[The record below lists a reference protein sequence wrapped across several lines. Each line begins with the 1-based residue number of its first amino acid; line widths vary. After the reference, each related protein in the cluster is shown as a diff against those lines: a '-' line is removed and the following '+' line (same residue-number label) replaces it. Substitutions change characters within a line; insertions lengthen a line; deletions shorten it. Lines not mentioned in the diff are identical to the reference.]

1 MSDAEGLKRVYGID
15 LGTTYSAIAYVDEHG
30 KAVIV
35 PNQESERITPS
46 VVLFDGDNIIV
57 GNTAKESA
65 KVEPHRVV
73 SRIKQ
78 HMGDP
83 NFVFQYEGQAFSPE
97 DISSFILRKVV
108 GDAQIAA
115 GGEPI
120 TDVVITCPAY
130 FGTPEREATANAG
143 RLAGLNVRAIL
154 NEPTAAAIAYGLE
167 QGEDQTVLVYDLGGG
182 TFDITMIEIKDRLIR
197 VICTGGDHRLGGVLW
212 DEAIVMYL
220 AEQFRLQTGEESDP
234 LDDPEVLNDLFLQA
248 ERGKKTLTQR
258 DKAPFRVTHAGKQAR
273 VELDRPR
280 FEEITRHLL
289 DRTIELTH
297 EMLADARAKGHTT
310 FDKIILVGGATRMPQ
325 VHDRLVAEFNLQPE
339 IYDPD
344 EAVAKGAA
352 LYGLKESLHEE
363 VQEILASRDA
373 SLDVAAGPID
383 LSDVPEEEVAQAL
396 DHLEKQ
402 LGFTLTGPV
411 RELVGTRIVNVLSKS
426 LGVVARDQQSQ
437 DIVVYLLPRNTEV
450 PMERISDF
458 GTDADNQAA
467 VDIRVM
473 AGERDSTEPADCQE
487 VGLAT
492 LNLPEKLPARSPI
505 RVKFAINQDG
515 RLNVSAIDLTAGGSI
530 DVEFQTEAVMNAEEV
545 EERSTALRL
554 LDGIVKQGETT
565 MATVETDA
573 RARAGRESSR
583 HPRRGLAG
591 IPDPPEH
598 RGRSTGSHD
607 LRPGRRG
614 ADVAA
619 FQARAE
625 QVAPRPN
632 GRDPDGGAGHPDDLR
647 RARRRSSEKISTG
660 DWRRTSR
667 STSRVSP

>member
-1 MSDAEGLKRVYGID
+1 MSEGEGLKRVYGID

-46 VVLFDGDNIIV
+46 VVLFDGENIIV

-73 SRIKQ
+73 SRVKQ

-83 NFVFQYEGQAFSPE
+83 NFVFQYEGQSFGPE
-97 DISSFILRKVV
+97 DISSFILRKVA
-108 GDAQIAA
+108 GDAEIALA
-115 GGEPI
+115 GEKV

-143 RLAGLNVRAIL
+143 RLAGFNVRAIL

-197 VICTGGDHRLGGVLW
+197 VICTGGDHHLGGTLW

-220 AEQFRLQTGEESDP
+220 AEQFRIQTSEESDP

-258 DKAPFRVTHAGKQAR
+258 EKAPFRVTHAGKQAR

-297 EMLADARAKGHTT
+297 EMLADARDKGHTT

-325 VHDRLVAEFNLQPE
+325 VHNRIVAEFNVEPE
-339 IYDPD
+339 SYDPD

-352 LYGLKESLHEE
+352 LYGLKESLHDE
-363 VQEILASRDA
+363 VSEILVSRDA
-373 SLDVAAGPID
+373 SLATEEGPID
-383 LSDVPEEEVAQAL
+383 LSAVPEEEVARAL

-426 LGVVARDQQSQ
+426 LGVVARDAESK
-437 DIVVYLLPRNTEV
+437 DVVVYLLPRNSEV

-473 AGERDSTEPADCQE
+473 SGERDSTEPTDCQE

-492 LNLPEKLPARSPI
+492 LSLPEKLPARSPI

-515 RLNVSAIDLTAGGSI
+515 RLNVTAVDLTAGGSI

-554 LDGIVKQGETT
+554 L
-565 MATVETDA
+565 TV
-573 RARAGRESSR
+573 S
-583 HPRRGLAG
+583 
-591 IPDPPEH
+591 
-598 RGRSTGSHD
+598 
-607 LRPGRRG
+607 
-614 ADVAA
+614 
-619 FQARAE
+619 
-625 QVAPRPN
+625 
-632 GRDPDGGAGHPDDLR
+632 
-647 RARRRSSEKISTG
+647 
-660 DWRRTSR
+660 
-667 STSRVSP
+667 

>member
-1 MSDAEGLKRVYGID
+1 MGSATGALDVSEGEGLKRVYGID

-46 VVLFDGDNIIV
+46 VVLFDGENIIV

-83 NFVFQYEGQAFSPE
+83 NFVFQYEGQSFSPE
-97 DISSFILRKVV
+97 DLSSFILRKVV
-108 GDAQIAA
+108 GDAEIAQ
-115 GGEPI
+115 GGEKI

-182 TFDITMIEIKDRLIR
+182 TFDITMIDIKDRLIR
-197 VICTGGDHRLGGVLW
+197 VICTGGDHHLGGVLW

-220 AEQFRLQTGEESDP
+220 AEQFRQQTEEGSDP

-258 DKAPFRVTHAGKQAR
+258 EKAPFRVTHAGKQAR
-273 VELDRPR
+273 VELDRAK
-280 FEEITRHLL
+280 FEEITKHLL

-297 EMLADARAKGHTT
+297 EMLADARDKGHTT

-325 VHDRLVAEFNLQPE
+325 VHSRIVGEFNMEPE
-339 IYDPD
+339 SYDPD

-363 VQEILASRDA
+363 VQEILASKDA
-373 SLDVAAGPID
+373 SLAVDDGPID
-383 LSDVPEEEVAQAL
+383 LSEVPAEQVAEAL

-411 RELVGTRIVNVLSKS
+411 RELVSTRIVNVLSKS
-426 LGVVARDQQSQ
+426 LGVVARDQESK
-437 DIVVYLLPRNTEV
+437 DVVVYLLPRNTEV
-450 PMERISDF
+450 PMERITDF

-473 AGERDSTEPADCQE
+473 SGERDSVEPTDCQE

-492 LNLPEKLPARSPI
+492 LNLPERLPARSPI

-515 RLNVSAIDLTAGGSI
+515 RLNVSAIDLTAGSSI
-530 DVEFQTEAVMNAEEV
+530 DVEFQTEAVMNAEQV

-554 LDGIVKQGETT
+554 L
-565 MATVETDA
+565 TV
-573 RARAGRESSR
+573 S
-583 HPRRGLAG
+583 
-591 IPDPPEH
+591 
-598 RGRSTGSHD
+598 
-607 LRPGRRG
+607 
-614 ADVAA
+614 
-619 FQARAE
+619 
-625 QVAPRPN
+625 
-632 GRDPDGGAGHPDDLR
+632 
-647 RARRRSSEKISTG
+647 
-660 DWRRTSR
+660 
-667 STSRVSP
+667 

>member
-1 MSDAEGLKRVYGID
+1 MSDGEGLKRVYGID

-83 NFVFQYEGQAFSPE
+83 NFVFQYSGQSFGPE
-97 DISSFILRKVV
+97 DISSFILRKVA
-108 GDAQIAA
+108 GDAQIVT
-115 GGEPI
+115 GEAI

-220 AEQFRLQTGEESDP
+220 AEQFRQQTAEESDP

-258 DKAPFRVTHAGKQAR
+258 EKAPFRVTHAGKQAR
-273 VELDRPR
+273 VELDRPK

-289 DRTIELTH
+289 DRTVELTR
-297 EMLADARAKGHTT
+297 EMLADARTKGHTT
-310 FDKIILVGGATRMPQ
+310 FDKVILVGGATRMPQ
-325 VHDRLVAEFNLQPE
+325 VNDRLVAEFNLQPE

-352 LYGLKESLHEE
+352 LYGLKESLHDE
-363 VQEILASRDA
+363 VQEILASRELGQA
-373 SLDVAAGPID
+373 GVTGPID
-383 LSDVPEEEVAQAL
+383 LSDVPEQAVAEAL

-426 LGVVARDQQSQ
+426 LGVVARDQESR
-437 DIVVYLLPRNTEV
+437 DVVVYLLPRNTEV
-450 PMERISDF
+450 PMERMSDF
-458 GTDADNQAA
+458 GTDADNQSA

-473 AGERDSTEPADCQE
+473 SGERDSTEPADCQE
-487 VGLAT
+487 VGVAT

-515 RLNVSAIDLTAGGSI
+515 RLNVSAVDLTAGGSI
-530 DVEFQTEAVMNAEEV
+530 DVEFQTEAVMNAEQV

-554 LDGIVKQGETT
+554 L
-565 MATVETDA
+565 TV
-573 RARAGRESSR
+573 S
-583 HPRRGLAG
+583 
-591 IPDPPEH
+591 
-598 RGRSTGSHD
+598 
-607 LRPGRRG
+607 
-614 ADVAA
+614 
-619 FQARAE
+619 
-625 QVAPRPN
+625 
-632 GRDPDGGAGHPDDLR
+632 
-647 RARRRSSEKISTG
+647 
-660 DWRRTSR
+660 
-667 STSRVSP
+667 

>member
-1 MSDAEGLKRVYGID
+1 VSEGLKRVYGID

-30 KAVIV
+30 KPVVV

-46 VVLFDGDNIIV
+46 VVLFDGENIIV

-97 DISSFILRKVV
+97 DISSFILRKVA
-108 GDAQIAA
+108 GDAEIAL
-115 GGEPI
+115 GDKI
-120 TDVVITCPAY
+120 SDVVITCPAY

-220 AEQFRLQTGEESDP
+220 AEQFRSQTGEATDP

-258 DKAPFRVTHAGKQAR
+258 EKAPFRVTHAGQQAR
-273 VELDRPR
+273 VELDKEK
-280 FEEITRHLL
+280 FEEITKHLL

-297 EMLADARAKGHTT
+297 EMLADARAKGHTR

-325 VHDRLVAEFNLQPE
+325 VRNRLVAEFNQEPE

-352 LYGLKESLHEE
+352 LYALKESLLEQ
-363 VQEILASRDA
+363 VQDFLTTKTTAGGQP
-373 SLDVAAGPID
+373 AAPID
-383 LSDVPEEEVAQAL
+383 LAQVPEEEMTKAL
-396 DHLEKQ
+396 DHLEQQ

-411 RELVGTRIVNVLSKS
+411 RELVSTRIVNVLSKS
-426 LGVVARDQQSQ
+426 LGVVARDDKSL
-437 DIVVYLLPRNTEV
+437 DVVFYLLPRNSEV
-450 PMERISDF
+450 PLERISDF

-473 AGERDSTEPADCQE
+473 SGERDSPDPLDCQE
-487 VGLAT
+487 VGIAT
-492 LNLPEKLPARSPI
+492 LTLPERLPAKSPI
-505 RVKFAINQDG
+505 RVKFGISKDG
-515 RLNVSAIDLTAGGSI
+515 RLGVSATDLTGGGSI
-530 DVEFQTEAVMNAEEV
+530 DVEFQTEAVMSAEEV
-545 EERSTALRL
+545 AERSTALRL
-554 LDGIVKQGETT
+554 
-565 MATVETDA
+565 M
-573 RARAGRESSR
+573 
-583 HPRRGLAG
+583 
-591 IPDPPEH
+591 
-598 RGRSTGSHD
+598 
-607 LRPGRRG
+607 
-614 ADVAA
+614 
-619 FQARAE
+619 
-625 QVAPRPN
+625 N
-632 GRDPDGGAGHPDDLR
+632 
-647 RARRRSSEKISTG
+647 
-660 DWRRTSR
+660 
-667 STSRVSP
+667 VS

>member
-1 MSDAEGLKRVYGID
+1 VSEGLKRVYGID

-30 KAVIV
+30 KPVIV

-46 VVLFDGDNIIV
+46 VVLFDGESIIV

-78 HMGDP
+78 SMGDP
-83 NFVFQYEGQAFSPE
+83 NFVFEHEGQAFSPE

-108 GDAQIAA
+108 GDAEAA
-115 GGEPI
+115 LGEKI

-167 QGEDQTVLVYDLGGG
+167 HGEDQTVLVYDLGGG

-197 VICTGGDHRLGGVLW
+197 VICTGGDHRLGGALW

-220 AEQFRLQTGEESDP
+220 AEQFRAQTGEEADP
-234 LDDPEVLNDLFLQA
+234 IDDPEVLNDLFLQA

-258 DKAPFRVTHAGKQAR
+258 EKAPFRVTHAGQQAR
-273 VELDRPR
+273 VELDREK
-280 FEEITRHLL
+280 FEEVSKHLM

-297 EMLADARAKGHTT
+297 EMLADARAKGYSR
-310 FDKIILVGGATRMPQ
+310 FDKVILVGGATRMPQ
-325 VHDRLVAEFNLQPE
+325 VRNRLVAELNMEPE

-352 LYGLKESLHEE
+352 LYALKESLLDQVEDFLTTR
-363 VQEILASRDA
+363 LA
-373 SLDVAAGPID
+373 AAGKPD
-383 LSDVPEEEVAQAL
+383 QAVDMSAVSEEEVTQAL

-411 RELVGTRIVNVLSKS
+411 RELVSTRIVNVLSKS
-426 LGVVARDQQSQ
+426 LGVIARNDQSL
-437 DIVVYLLPRNTEV
+437 DIVYYLLPRNSEV
-450 PMERISDF
+450 PLERVSDF
-458 GTDADNQAA
+458 GTDADNQSA

-473 AGERDSTEPADCQE
+473 SGERDSPDPLDCQE
-487 VGLAT
+487 VGIAS
-492 LNLPEKLPARSPI
+492 LNLPERLPARSPI
-505 RVKFAINQDG
+505 RVKFAISKDG
-515 RLNVSAIDLTAGGSI
+515 RLGVSATDLTGGGSI

-545 EERSTALRL
+545 AERSTALRL
-554 LDGIVKQGETT
+554 
-565 MATVETDA
+565 
-573 RARAGRESSR
+573 
-583 HPRRGLAG
+583 
-591 IPDPPEH
+591 
-598 RGRSTGSHD
+598 
-607 LRPGRRG
+607 
-614 ADVAA
+614 
-619 FQARAE
+619 
-625 QVAPRPN
+625 
-632 GRDPDGGAGHPDDLR
+632 
-647 RARRRSSEKISTG
+647 IS
-660 DWRRTSR
+660 
-667 STSRVSP
+667 VS

>member
-1 MSDAEGLKRVYGID
+1 VSDGLKRVYGID

-30 KAVIV
+30 KPVIV

-46 VVLFDGDNIIV
+46 VVLFDGDSIIV

-108 GDAQIAA
+108 GDAEIAL
-115 GGEPI
+115 GDKI

-143 RLAGLNVRAIL
+143 RLAGLKVRAIL
-154 NEPTAAAIAYGLE
+154 NEPTAAAVAYGLE

-220 AEQFRLQTGEESDP
+220 AEQFRTQTGETADP

-258 DKAPFRVTHAGKQAR
+258 EKAPFRVTHAGHQAR
-273 VELDRPR
+273 VELDKEK
-280 FEEITRHLL
+280 FEEITKHLM

-297 EMLADARAKGHTT
+297 EMLADARAKAHDK
-310 FDKIILVGGATRMPQ
+310 FDKLILVGGATRMPQ
-325 VHDRLVAEFNLQPE
+325 VRNRVVAEFNMEPE
-339 IYDPD
+339 VYDPD

-352 LYGLKESLHEE
+352 LYALKESLLDQ
-363 VQEILASRDA
+363 VQDFLSTQ
-373 SLDVAAGPID
+373 VAADGQPAKPVD
-383 LSDVPEEEVAQAL
+383 MSNVSEEEVTQAL

-411 RELVGTRIVNVLSKS
+411 RELVNTRIVNVLSKS
-426 LGVVARDQQSQ
+426 LGVVARNDQSL
-437 DIVVYLLPRNTEV
+437 DVVYYLLPRNSEV
-450 PMERISDF
+450 PLERISDF
-458 GTDADNQAA
+458 GTDADNQSA

-473 AGERDSTEPADCQE
+473 SGERDSPDPLDCQE
-487 VGLAT
+487 VGVASLT
-492 LNLPEKLPARSPI
+492 LPERLPAKSPI
-505 RVKFAINQDG
+505 RVKFAISKDG
-515 RLNVSAIDLTAGGSI
+515 RLGVSATDLTGGRSI
-530 DVEFQTEAVMNAEEV
+530 DVEFQTEAVLSAEEV
-545 EERSTALRL
+545 AERSTALRL
-554 LDGIVKQGETT
+554 
-565 MATVETDA
+565 M
-573 RARAGRESSR
+573 S
-583 HPRRGLAG
+583 
-591 IPDPPEH
+591 
-598 RGRSTGSHD
+598 
-607 LRPGRRG
+607 
-614 ADVAA
+614 
-619 FQARAE
+619 
-625 QVAPRPN
+625 
-632 GRDPDGGAGHPDDLR
+632 
-647 RARRRSSEKISTG
+647 
-660 DWRRTSR
+660 
-667 STSRVSP
+667 VS